1 MNFNETKH
9 LLRYLCFHFPN
20 LSFYLEIDL
29 VYTKSIIRI
38 MANMDFITGFIINLP
53 KIIHFNADQLSLHLS
68 LIKAATNKQ
77 IIVFDN
83 TDFSNFDEL
92 IKPLSINGL
101 IISDK
106 NKLNNYNKNAQLNIY
121 CLEALYFNEFPAVA
135 GIISDVANIDY
146 QIVVQTLKNSK
157 KQLKFY
163 HTLLHLLNQTSL
175 STSIK
180 YCLKQQQGFSNQTRL
195 PLTKIDNKLENKLNQ
210 VLEKT
215 K

>member
-1 MNFNETKH
+1 
-9 LLRYLCFHFPN
+9 
-20 LSFYLEIDL
+20 
-29 VYTKSIIRI
+29 

-195 PLTKIDNKLENKLNQ
+195 PLTKIDSKLENKLNQ